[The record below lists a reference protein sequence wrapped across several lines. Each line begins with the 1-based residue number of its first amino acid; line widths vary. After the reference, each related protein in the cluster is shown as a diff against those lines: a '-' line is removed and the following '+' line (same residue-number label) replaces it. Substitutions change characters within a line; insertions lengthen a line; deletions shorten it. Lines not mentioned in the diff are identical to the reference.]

1 MTGLPVLTAGLV
13 HIYRAEH
20 HDVAA
25 LAGVDLSVQAGEMLA
40 LLGPSGAGKSTLLTL
55 FGGLLRPSAGRI
67 RIGDHELSRM
77 SEPDL
82 DALRGREVG
91 IVLQGA
97 SRNLIPH
104 KTMRENVA
112 FAQGSRRSR
121 GDVVPVDEVLDL
133 VRLGERADLP
143 LSSLTPGELQRGAL
157 AVAVSTKPGLLLGD
171 EPTSQLDH
179 DARDQVLQ
187 TLADI
192 NATWG
197 TTVIVVTH
205 DPEVAARMPRTV
217 TIRDGRVGAEGREG
231 EEFAVVSADGSVPLP
246 PHVLATLTPGTLVR
260 LVESDAGWTLVRDE
274 LDDIDDIDG
283 EVPDGSAL

>member
-1 MTGLPVLTAGLV
+1 MTAGLV

-25 LAGVDLSVQAGEMLA
+25 LAGVDLSVQAGERVA
-40 LLGPSGAGKSTLLTL
+40 LRGPSGAGKSTLLTL

-67 RIGDHELSRM
+67 RIGEHELSRM
-77 SEPDL
+77 SEADL
-82 DALRGREVG
+82 DSLRGREVG

-104 KTMRENVA
+104 KTIRENVA
-112 FAQGSRRSR
+112 FAQGSRAR
-121 GDVVPVDEVLDL
+121 GDDVAPVDEILDL
-133 VRLGERADLP
+133 VRLRNRADEP
-143 LSSLTPGELQRGAL
+143 LTSLTPGELQRGAL
-157 AVAVSTKPGLLLGD
+157 AVAVSTRPGLLLGD

-187 TLADI
+187 TLGDI
-192 NATWG
+192 NTTWG
-197 TTVIVVTH
+197 TTIIVVTH
-205 DPEVAARMPRTV
+205 DPDVAARMPRTV

-260 LVESDAGWTLVRDE
+260 LVESEQGWTLVRDE
-274 LDDIDDIDG
+274 LE
-283 EVPDGSAL
+283 EVPDGEAL

>member
-1 MTGLPVLTAGLV
+1 MNGLPVMTAGLV

-25 LAGVDLSVQAGEMLA
+25 LAGVDLSVAAGEMVA

-77 SEPDL
+77 SEADL
-82 DALRGREVG
+82 DSLRGRDVG

-97 SRNLIPH
+97 ARNLIPH
-104 KTMRENVA
+104 KTIRENVA
-112 FAQGSRRSR
+112 FAQGSVAKSS
-121 GDVVPVDEVLDL
+121 DVVPVDDVLDL
-133 VRLGERADLP
+133 VGLRERADASLT
-143 LSSLTPGELQRGAL
+143 SLTPGELQRGAL
-157 AVAVSTKPGLLLGD
+157 AVAVSTRPGLLLGD

-179 DARDQVLQ
+179 EARDQVLQ
-187 TLADI
+187 TLSAI
-192 NATWG
+192 NREWG
-197 TTVIVVTH
+197 TTIIVVTH
-205 DPEVAARMPRTV
+205 DPDVAARMPRTV

-260 LVESDAGWTLVRDE
+260 LVESEQGWILVRDE
-274 LDDIDDIDG
+274 LEEETDG
-283 EVPDGSAL
+283 QAL

>member
-1 MTGLPVLTAGLV
+1 MVTGLPVMTAGLV

-25 LAGVDLSVQAGEMLA
+25 LAGVDLSVQAGEMVA

-67 RIGDHELSRM
+67 RIGEHELSRM
-77 SEPDL
+77 SEADL
-82 DALRGREVG
+82 DSLRGREVG

-104 KTMRENVA
+104 KTIRENVA
-112 FAQGSRRSR
+112 FAQGSRAR
-121 GDVVPVDEVLDL
+121 GEDVAPVDEVLDL
-133 VRLGERADLP
+133 VRLGDRADEP
-143 LSSLTPGELQRGAL
+143 LTSLTPGELQRGAL
-157 AVAVSTKPGLLLGD
+157 AVAVSTRPGLLLGD

-187 TLADI
+187 TLSDI
-192 NATWG
+192 NTRWG

-260 LVESDAGWTLVRDE
+260 LVESEQGWTLVRDE
-274 LDDIDDIDG
+274 LE
-283 EVPDGSAL
+283 EVPDGEAL

>member
-1 MTGLPVLTAGLV
+1 MTAGLV

-25 LAGVDLSVQAGEMLA
+25 LAGVDLSVAAGEMLA

-77 SEPDL
+77 SEQDL
-82 DALRGREVG
+82 DSLRGRDVG

-97 SRNLIPH
+97 ARNLIPH
-104 KTMRENVA
+104 KTIRENVA
-112 FAQGSRRSR
+112 FAQGSLN
-121 GDVVPVDEVLDL
+121 GKAAEIAPVDEILDL
-133 VRLGERADLP
+133 VRLRDRADAP
-143 LSSLTPGELQRGAL
+143 LTSLTPGELQRGAL
-157 AVAVSTKPGLLLGD
+157 AVAVSTRPGLLLGD

-179 DARDQVLQ
+179 EARDQVLQ
-187 TLADI
+187 TLSDI
-192 NATWG
+192 NSTWG
-197 TTVIVVTH
+197 TTIIVVTH
-205 DPEVAARMPRTV
+205 DPEVASRMPRTV

-231 EEFAVVSADGSVPLP
+231 EEYAVVSADGSVPLP

-260 LVESDAGWTLVRDE
+260 LVESEQGWTLVRDE
-274 LDDIDDIDG
+274 LE
-283 EVPDGSAL
+283 EVPDGEAL

>member
-1 MTGLPVLTAGLV
+1 MTAGLV

-25 LAGVDLSVQAGEMLA
+25 LAGVDLSVQAGEMVA

-67 RIGDHELSRM
+67 RIGEHELSRM
-77 SEPDL
+77 SEADL
-82 DALRGREVG
+82 DSLRGREVG

-104 KTMRENVA
+104 KTIRENVA
-112 FAQGSRRSR
+112 FAQGSRAR
-121 GDVVPVDEVLDL
+121 GDDVAPVDEILDL
-133 VRLGERADLP
+133 VRLRNRADEP
-143 LSSLTPGELQRGAL
+143 LTSLTPGELQRGAL
-157 AVAVSTKPGLLLGD
+157 AVTVSTRPGLLLGD

-187 TLADI
+187 TLGDI
-192 NATWG
+192 NTTWG
-197 TTVIVVTH
+197 TTIIVVTH
-205 DPEVAARMPRTV
+205 DPDVAARMPRTV

-260 LVESDAGWTLVRDE
+260 LVESEQGWTLVRDE
-274 LDDIDDIDG
+274 LE
-283 EVPDGSAL
+283 EVPDGEAL

>member
-1 MTGLPVLTAGLV
+1 MTGLPVMTAGLV

-25 LAGVDLSVQAGEMLA
+25 LAGVDLSVQAGEMVA

-77 SEPDL
+77 SETDL
-82 DALRGREVG
+82 DRLRGREVG

-104 KTMRENVA
+104 KTIRENVS
-112 FAQGSRRSR
+112 FAQGSRN
-121 GDVVPVDEVLDL
+121 GNGNGAEVVPVDEVLDL
-133 VRLGERADLP
+133 VRLRDRADEP
-143 LSSLTPGELQRGAL
+143 LTSLTPGELQRGAL
-157 AVAVSTKPGLLLGD
+157 AVAVCTRPGLLLGD

-179 DARDQVLQ
+179 GARDQVLQ
-187 TLADI
+187 TLSDI

-197 TTVIVVTH
+197 TTIIVVTH
-205 DPEVAARMPRTV
+205 DPDVAARMPRTV

-260 LVESDAGWTLVRDE
+260 LVESEQGWTLVRDE
-274 LDDIDDIDG
+274 IE
-283 EVPDGSAL
+283 EVPDGEAL

>member
-1 MTGLPVLTAGLV
+1 MTGLPVMTAGLV

-25 LAGVDLSVQAGEMLA
+25 LAGVDLSVQAGEMVA

-67 RIGDHELSRM
+67 RIGEHELSRM

-82 DALRGREVG
+82 DSLRGREVG

-97 SRNLIPH
+97 ARNLIPH
-104 KTMRENVA
+104 KSIRENVV
-112 FAQGSRRSR
+112 FAQRPRNGRDRE
-121 GDVVPVDEVLDL
+121 VAPVDEVLDL
-133 VRLGERADLP
+133 VRLGDRADAP
-143 LSSLTPGELQRGAL
+143 LTSLTPGELQRGAL
-157 AVAVSTKPGLLLGD
+157 AVAVSTRPGLLLGD

-179 DARDQVLQ
+179 EARDQVLQ
-187 TLADI
+187 TLSDI

-197 TTVIVVTH
+197 TTIIVVTH
-205 DPEVAARMPRTV
+205 DPDVAARMPRTV

-260 LVESDAGWTLVRDE
+260 LVESDQGWTLVRDE
-274 LDDIDDIDG
+274 IEEGPDG
-283 EVPDGSAL
+283 EAL

>member
-1 MTGLPVLTAGLV
+1 MSGLPVMTAGLV

-25 LAGVDLSVQAGEMLA
+25 LAGVDLSVGAGEMVA

-77 SEPDL
+77 SEQDL
-82 DALRGREVG
+82 DRLRGREVG

-104 KTMRENVA
+104 KTIRENVA
-112 FAQGSRRSR
+112 FAQGARRGR
-121 GDVVPVDEVLDL
+121 DDGLPALDEVLEL
-133 VRLGERADLP
+133 ARLREHADAPLRALP
-143 LSSLTPGELQRGAL
+143 PGELQRGAL
-157 AVAVSTKPGLLLGD
+157 AVAVSTRPGLLLGD

-179 DARDQVLQ
+179 DARDEVLEA
-187 TLADI
+187 LGDI
-192 NATWG
+192 NAMWG
-197 TTVIVVTH
+197 TTIIVVTH
-205 DPEVAARMPRTV
+205 DPDVAARMPRTV
-217 TIRDGRVGAEGREG
+217 TIRDGRVGAEGRLG

-246 PHVLATLTPGTLVR
+246 PHVLATLPAGTLVR
-260 LVESDAGWTLVRDE
+260 LVESGQGWTLVRDE
-274 LDDIDDIDG
+274 IEEVADG
-283 EVPDGSAL
+283 PAH

>member
-1 MTGLPVLTAGLV
+1 MTGLPVMTTGLV

-25 LAGVDLSVQAGEMLA
+25 LAGVDLSVAAGEMVA

-67 RIGDHELSRM
+67 RIGEHELSRM

-82 DALRGREVG
+82 DRLRGREVG

-104 KTMRENVA
+104 KTIRENVE
-112 FAQGSRRSR
+112 FAQGPRRGR
-121 GDVVPVDEVLDL
+121 DEGLAPVDEVLDL
-133 VRLGERADLP
+133 VRLGQRADTP
-143 LSSLTPGELQRGAL
+143 LQSLTPGELQRGAL
-157 AVAVSTKPGLLLGD
+157 AVAVSTRPGLLLGD

-179 DARDQVLQ
+179 DARDQVLRA
-187 TLADI
+187 LGDI
-192 NATWG
+192 NETWG

-205 DPEVAARMPRTV
+205 DPDVAARMPRTV

-246 PHVLATLTPGTLVR
+246 PHVLATLAPGTLVR
-260 LVESDAGWTLVRDE
+260 LVESEQGWTLVRDE
-274 LDDIDDIDG
+274 IE
-283 EVPDGSAL
+283 EVPDGPAL

>member
-1 MTGLPVLTAGLV
+1 MTGLPVMTAGLV

-25 LAGVDLSVQAGEMLA
+25 LAGVDLSVASGEMVA

-77 SEPDL
+77 SEQDL
-82 DALRGREVG
+82 DALRGRDVG

-104 KTMRENVA
+104 KTIRENVA
-112 FAQGSRRSR
+112 FAQGSRRGR
-121 GDVVPVDEVLDL
+121 GDDMAPVDEILDL
-133 VRLGERADLP
+133 VRLRDRADAP
-143 LSSLTPGELQRGAL
+143 LASLTPGELQRGAL
-157 AVAVSTKPGLLLGD
+157 AVAVSTRPGLLLGD

-187 TLADI
+187 TLSDI
-192 NATWG
+192 NSTWG
-197 TTVIVVTH
+197 TTIIVVTH
-205 DPEVAARMPRTV
+205 DPDVAARMPRTV

-260 LVESDAGWTLVRDE
+260 LVESEQGWTLVRDE
-274 LDDIDDIDG
+274 LE
-283 EVPDGSAL
+283 EVPDGEAL